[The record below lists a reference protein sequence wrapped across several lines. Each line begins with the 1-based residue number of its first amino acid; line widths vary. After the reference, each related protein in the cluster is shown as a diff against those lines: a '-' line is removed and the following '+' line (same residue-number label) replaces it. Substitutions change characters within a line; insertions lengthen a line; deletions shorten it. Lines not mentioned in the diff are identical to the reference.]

1 MLIDLLKI
9 CALMTVILLPLFY
22 PVKKK
27 ARTIRIPKNYNDT
40 SDSRYAVNEHGYL
53 EEIHNDK
60 LSSHA

>member
-1 MLIDLLKI
+1 
-9 CALMTVILLPLFY
+9 MTVIILPLFY

-27 ARTIRIPKNYNDT
+27 TRAIRIPKNYNDT

-60 LSSHA
+60 LSSHTQ